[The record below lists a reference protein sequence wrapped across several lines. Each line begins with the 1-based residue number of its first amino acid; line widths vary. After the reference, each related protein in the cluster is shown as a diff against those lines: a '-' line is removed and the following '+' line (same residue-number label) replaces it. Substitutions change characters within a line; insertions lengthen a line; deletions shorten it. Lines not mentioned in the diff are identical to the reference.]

1 MKVLLFWVI
10 GVLVG
15 YWAVFISLV
24 LLTPAGTNSS
34 LFCRDNVFDV
44 SVKLFPGFATF
55 LAVCVSLFGSALI
68 KRFKKPCLKLNIAC
82 DDVHCVLSENDDGMM
97 ADTVVKKMQIF
108 VSVKNTSDVDAIDSQ
123 LVCNRAFISKDGEK
137 FVQFQTFRAASF
149 RWLYSSDDAQFLTTL
164 RKSVEKYAALFEII
178 ERKEMVSEDG
188 KIDKVNENKKQ
199 LVQTTSLA
207 ICLPVKKEEY
217 RTLATNFI
225 EIPPEYRAILL
236 PVCLASSSTDPVIH
250 YVKLYWRGN
259 SLESFPTK
267 DRLELKCLTKQE
279 AQDAV
284 EVRLD

>member
-10 GVLVG
+10 GVLVL
-15 YWAVFISLV
+15 YWSFFIILVFVAPAV
-24 LLTPAGTNSS
+24 TNSIVFS
-34 LFCRDNVFDV
+34 RENVFEIG
-44 SVKLFPGFATF
+44 VKLFPGFATF
-55 LAVCVSLFGSALI
+55 LAVCVSLFGPALI
-68 KRFKKPCLKLNIAC
+68 KRFKKPCLNLNIAC

-97 ADTVVKKMQIF
+97 ADTVVKKLQVF

-178 ERKEMVSEDG
+178 ERKETVSEDG
-188 KIDKVNENKKQ
+188 KIDGASENKKQ
-199 LVQTTSLA
+199 VVQTTSLA

-217 RTLATNFI
+217 RMSATHFI
-225 EIPPEYRAILL
+225 EIPPEYCAILL
-236 PVCLASSSTDPVIH
+236 PVCLASSSTDPVFH

-259 SLESFPTK
+259 NLESFPTK